1 MRRGSRHRSRRLL
14 LVPAVAT
21 MAIALTACAWLAGI
35 GDLSLTGDGG
45 ADSTTEGGG
54 DVSVDAVSPGMDA
67 PPPETGASDG
77 GAQDSASSDT
87 GADAG
92 ATDAPVSSDT
102 GAMDAPYDSGSMVP
116 PSDPQDPSAPCS
128 MQPAY
133 ILCDDFD
140 EPGEQPFTV
149 SYADPPWGWT
159 SITAGGD
166 IRPFD
171 LVHFTSSP
179 RSAKFYLPPTPL
191 DASVGATAQIG
202 VTGPGPS
209 LTTSFRVALDLRI
222 DATMLDSGPG
232 QVALAQWAT
241 DGSGGQYYNVLVENG
256 VVDLALP
263 SSTRVPISGA
273 SPPLQQWVRLVVA
286 FDVGS
291 GLTTIFDGQTVGTSA
306 AGMGTPPGHVRSLSV
321 GGVFSYGPSSPLTV
335 ELDNVVLQG
344 H

>member
-1 MRRGSRHRSRRLL
+1 
-14 LVPAVAT
+14 
-21 MAIALTACAWLAGI
+21 MAITLTACAWLAGI

-45 ADSTTEGGG
+45 VDSTTEGGD
-54 DVSVDAVSPGMDA
+54 DVAVDAVSPGMDA
-67 PPPETGASDG
+67 PPPPGDSSPLETGASDG
-77 GAQDSASSDT
+77 AQDST
-87 GADAG
+87 PGEGGADAG
-92 ATDAPVSSDT
+92 AMDSASPDT
-102 GAMDAPYDSGSMVP
+102 GATDAPYDSGSMVP

-140 EPGEQPFTV
+140 EPGEQPFTA

-159 SITAGGD
+159 SITGGGD

-202 VTGPGPS
+202 ITGPGSS

-286 FDVGS
+286 FDVSS
-291 GLTTIFDGQTVGTSA
+291 GVTTIFDGQTVGTST

-321 GGVFSYGPSSPLTV
+321 GGVFSYGPSSPLTL